1 MSAQEQDHEQGQ
13 ALDPALTLA
22 KRAGLLV
29 IALGIVDT
37 IHGMVS
43 APEGTLY
50 FRIGGLVVGLLMLFG
65 GLRILAIV
73 RWLALLSAAVLLTGL
88 LGSFFVVP
96 VGLTLAQ
103 IRLYPMAFAAACIPG
118 AVSIAIALVAA
129 VRLSH
134 PQLLAARA
142 RAGRTVHSARIPL
155 VLGTVL
161 AIGSTY
167 FEYRM
172 LDSEAAQKAR
182 RAVAEKLGPD
192 HKYFTNSLNKTI
204 GTPTKYSATVQA
216 WNDQEVRTVPVRW
229 EE

>member
-1 MSAQEQDHEQGQ
+1 LSAQEQDQ
-13 ALDPALTLA
+13 ALDAAALTIA

-37 IHGMVS
+37 IHGFVS
-43 APEGTLY
+43 APEGTLH
-50 FRIGGLVVGLLMLFG
+50 FRIGGLLVGVLMLFG
-65 GLRILAIV
+65 GLRILAVV
-73 RWLALLSAAVLLTGL
+73 RWLSLLAAAVLLTGVL
-88 LGSFFVVP
+88 TSFFVVP

-103 IRLYPMAFAAACIPG
+103 IRLYPMAFAAGCIPG

-142 RAGRTVHSARIPL
+142 RVGRSVHSARIPL

-161 AIGSTY
+161 AIGGAY
-167 FEYRM
+167 LEYRV
-172 LDSEAAQKAR
+172 LDSEAAHKAS

-192 HKYFTNSLNKTI
+192 YHYFTNSLNRTI
-204 GTPTKYSATVQA
+204 GKPSKYSATVQA
-216 WNDQEVRTVPVRW
+216 WNDRAVLSVPVRW

>member
-1 MSAQEQDHEQGQ
+1 MSAQEQDQ
-13 ALDPALTLA
+13 ALDDAALTIA

-37 IHGMVS
+37 IHGFVS
-43 APEGTLY
+43 APEGTFH
-50 FRIGGLVVGLLMLFG
+50 FRIGGLLVGVLMLFG
-65 GLRILAIV
+65 GLRILAVV
-73 RWLALLSAAVLLTGL
+73 RWLSLLAVAVLLTGVL
-88 LGSFFVVP
+88 MSFFVVP

-103 IRLYPMAFAAACIPG
+103 IRLYPMSFAAACIPG

-142 RAGRTVHSARIPL
+142 RTGRTLHSARISL

-161 AIGSTY
+161 AIGGAY
-167 FEYRM
+167 LEYRI
-172 LDSEAAQKAR
+172 LDSEAGRKAS

-204 GTPTKYSATVQA
+204 GKRTVISATVQA
-216 WNDQEVRTVPVRW
+216 WNDREVLSVPVRW